1 MTYREANIFFFVVT
15 QHKKI
20 FQNEPVNLKTSPD
33 LFNISKI
40 RLKFSGE
47 IEDVVDDVYLQ
58 IAFNDCTTGA
68 DVFELRYGA

>member
-1 MTYREANIFFFVVT
+1 M
-15 QHKKI
+15 
-20 FQNEPVNLKTSPD
+20 NLKTPPD

-58 IAFNDCTTGA
+58 ITSDNCTAGA
-68 DVFELRYGA
+68 DVFKLRYEA